1 MKLQRQ
7 LNILRGTIRRLG
19 RCLKEQDDD
28 NSGVAGVAGVANELT
43 AVSISQAPSH
53 KLNTI
58 AQGLVDLLL
67 ASSVKRQITISKKT
81 AENLFKHLW
90 LTSCSS
96 AQLSVAALL
105 SQSDDSSRWMPNFL
119 AEMLRKTLSS
129 DASTALIPK
138 DRLANYQS
146 TDFVI

>member
-7 LNILRGTIRRLG
+7 LNVLWGTIRRLR
-19 RCLKEQDDD
+19 RCLKERDGDD
-28 NSGVAGVAGVANELT
+28 GVAGVTDELT

-53 KLNTI
+53 KLNAI
-58 AQGLVDLLL
+58 AQGLVDVLL

-90 LTSCSS
+90 LTSCSA

-138 DRLANYQS
+138 DRSVKSLIQLVES
-146 TDFVI
+146 LV